1 MSRILQTSAQ
11 MSIIFCRPEH
21 YADSKA
27 MSSAY
32 KKTPNKQLANVST
45 KTRSLE
51 VHNQVFIK
59 QKRDMMITHCL
70 SNLTK
75 TTDTY
80 LSTSLLNKPLRKTSS
95 RVTRITF

>member
-11 MSIIFCRPEH
+11 MSLIFCRPEH

-45 KTRSLE
+45 KTRSPE

-59 QKRDMMITHCL
+59 QKRDMMIDNALPQQSQKNHGHL
-70 SNLTK
+70 PI
-75 TTDTY
+75 Y
-80 LSTSLLNKPLRKTSS
+80 
-95 RVTRITF
+95 